1 MSSTRLGLLTGP
13 FAFAA
18 IILGLATDTLP
29 GGEVTDAQL
38 SAYLDNH
45 GYSVFLTMGGGV
57 GLGGVL
63 LLIFTSVLA
72 TRLEDAGAGRTAVRL
87 VTTAGTGWAAMTML
101 AGAAWIGPFVAHVA
115 FTKTPPTAQ
124 SNLIMSGFGYS
135 ALTLFAGLSAAIV
148 AAALTAVALRS
159 DLLPRWLAIAGVP
172 ASVLILANP
181 AFPMAIMTL
190 WFTAV
195 TVCLMMRAG
204 RTAVTHRMSPATV

>member
-13 FAFAA
+13 LAFAA

-38 SAYLDNH
+38 ATYLANH
-45 GYSVFLTMGGGV
+45 GYGVFLTMGGGV

-63 LLIFTSVLA
+63 LLVFTSVLA
-72 TRLEDAGAGRTAVRL
+72 TRLEHVGAGPLPVRIVTA
-87 VTTAGTGWAAMTML
+87 AGTGWAAMTML
-101 AGAAWIGPFVAHVA
+101 AGAAWIGPFVAHMA
-115 FTKTPPTAQ
+115 FTAQ
-124 SNLIMSGFGYS
+124 TNLIMSGFGYS
-135 ALTLFAGLSAAIV
+135 ALTLFAGLAATLV
-148 AAALTAVALRS
+148 AATVTAVALRT

-181 AFPMAIMTL
+181 VFPMAIITL

-195 TVCLMMRAG
+195 TVCLMRRAG
-204 RTAVTHRMSPATV
+204 TRSAAPTRIAQPVVA